1 MGKVAIFMCLFFG
14 FTGLAAA
21 EDNSN
26 TIITI
31 PKNSSTPTS
40 PVTSPD
46 STKPL
51 NVYDPTLPHNA
62 PGAPDLPLTIPDP
75 PDQVN
80 PPNMQDE
87 DNIPN
92 PEQDYY

>member
-1 MGKVAIFMCLFFG
+1 MSKIAIFMCFIFG
-14 FTGLAAA
+14 FAGLTVAQ
-21 EDNSN
+21 DNSN

-31 PKNSSTPTS
+31 PKDSSTPTS
-40 PVTSPD
+40 PVTSPN
-46 STKPL
+46 SNKPL
-51 NVYDPTLPHNA
+51 NIYDPTLPQNS
-62 PGAPDLPLTIPDP
+62 PGAPDLPLTIPNA

-87 DNIPN
+87 DNIAN